1 MVQVAPVK
9 LNVGP
14 KVLWFDPA
22 GLDLHAHD
30 HVIVRTER
38 GHEFGELTSG
48 IMDVSD
54 DLIAGLSSPLKP
66 VLRIA
71 TTADEEKKEELDT
84 RAAEALIAFRHL
96 VQETNTDMH
105 PVEVEFLFDGE
116 KAVFFFEAEE
126 RVDFRELVRRLA
138 SEFHVRVDM
147 RQIGVRDA
155 ARMIGGLGH
164 CGQELC
170 CRRMGGDFNPVT
182 IRMAKEQGLSLNPQ
196 KISGCC
202 GRLMCCLR
210 YEFETYKEFN
220 ARAPKL
226 GAKVDVPGGVA
237 KVTDVALPTETI
249 ALRLEDGKTIRV
261 PLAEFEEPEPGRRP
275 HVLSEETFE
284 RYTSESP
291 LDKLDSS
298 IFSGSA
304 TSFTGEDAL
313 ADPKRPAR
321 SRKSEGADSGRSQGR
336 GSGRKPRRRG
346 SDAADAGRGEAS
358 AKSRRSRSGRTEQP
372 SAQQRPERSTH
383 RKRRRRSTADGAPG
397 AAEQVERTNA
407 PASEQTRERKP
418 RKGGVRPGQKSS
430 GLRNAEASMGDQ
442 AQATESGAAAQASS
456 AKADA
461 ESAGKGSSSRS
472 TKNSRRRGNRS
483 RSNKKG
489 ASQQAQGAAQAN
501 GSGAAKAQGQA
512 KAQGAAGQAPKQ
524 GGSGQ
529 GQGAPKNQGARRAA
543 GEHRRPRRRSSGNSE
558 NRSSSNAE
566 N

>member
-1 MVQVAPVK
+1 MVQVAPIK

-22 GLDLHAHD
+22 GFELRAGD

-38 GHEFGELTSG
+38 GHEFGECTSG

-54 DLIAGLSSPLKP
+54 ELISKLNSPLKP

-71 TTADEEKKEELDT
+71 TDADEEKNAELKA
-84 RAAEALIAFRHL
+84 RADEALIAFRRL
-96 VQETNTDMH
+96 VQETHTDMH

-170 CRRMGGDFNPVT
+170 CRRMGGEFNPVT

-220 ARAPKL
+220 SRAPKL
-226 GAKVDVPGGVA
+226 GAKVDVPDGVA
-237 KVTDVALPTETI
+237 KVTDVSMPTETI

-261 PLAEFEEPEPGRRP
+261 PLEEFEEPEPGRRP
-275 HVLSEETFE
+275 HVLSEETYE
-284 RYTSESP
+284 HYTNESP

-298 IFSGSA
+298 LFSGST

-321 SRKSEGADSGRSQGR
+321 SRRSEGADSSRGQGK

-346 SDAADAGRGEAS
+346 SDATEAS
-358 AKSRRSRSGRTEQP
+358 RAEAGSKSRRPRSGRAEAEGAP
-372 SAQQRPERSTH
+372 RPERSTH
-383 RKRRRRSTADGAPG
+383 RKRRRRSSGDSAVG
-397 AAEQVERTNA
+397 AAEQTELASSNK
-407 PASEQTRERKP
+407 SEQTRERKP

-430 GLRNAEASMGDQ
+430 GLRNAEARKAEQG
-442 AQATESGAAAQASS
+442 QATAGEGATSASS
-456 AKADA
+456 A
-461 ESAGKGSSSRS
+461 AGKPEGDAQGKSSSRS
-472 TKNSRRRGNRS
+472 KSSRRRSNRS

-489 ASQQAQGAAQAN
+489 TSQAQGA
-501 GSGAAKAQGQA
+501 GSQGQA
-512 KAQGAAGQAPKQ
+512 KGGNADATGKAKAPGQAPKQ

-529 GQGAPKNQGARRAA
+529 EGKAQASRRAS
-543 GEHRRPRRRSSGNSE
+543 GGHRRPRRRSSGNSE
-558 NRSSSNAE
+558 NRPSSNAE

>member
-1 MVQVAPVK
+1 MVQVAPIK

-22 GLDLHAHD
+22 GVELRAGD
-30 HVIVRTER
+30 HVVVRTER
-38 GHEFGELTSG
+38 GHEFGECTSD

-54 DLIAGLSSPLKP
+54 ELIAKLNSPLKP

-71 TTADEEKKEELDT
+71 TEADEEKNAELKA
-84 RAAEALIAFRHL
+84 RADEALVAFRRL
-96 VQETNTDMH
+96 VQETHTDMH

-170 CRRMGGDFNPVT
+170 CRRMGGEFNPVT

-220 ARAPKL
+220 SRAPKL
-226 GAKVDVPGGVA
+226 GAKVDVPDGIA
-237 KVTDVALPTETI
+237 KVTDVSMPTETI

-261 PLAEFEEPEPGRRP
+261 PLEEFEEPEPGRRP
-275 HVLSEETFE
+275 HVLSEETYE

-298 IFSGSA
+298 LFSGS
-304 TSFTGEDAL
+304 TTTFTGEDTL

-321 SRKSEGADSGRSQGR
+321 SRRSEGAESSRSQAKT
-336 GSGRKPRRRG
+336 SGRKPRRRG
-346 SDAADAGRGEAS
+346 TDAEANRVEAS
-358 AKSRRSRSGRTEQP
+358 SKSRRSRSGRAEAEGTT
-372 SAQQRPERSTH
+372 RPERSTH
-383 RKRRRRSTADGAPG
+383 RKRRRRSSDDSAVASTEQLEGASAGKP
-397 AAEQVERTNA
+397 
-407 PASEQTRERKP
+407 EQTRERKP

-430 GLRNAEASMGDQ
+430 GLRNAEARKSER
-442 AQATESGAAAQASS
+442 AQAAGAEGTPSVPS
-456 AKADA
+456 A
-461 ESAGKGSSSRS
+461 AGKTEGETQGKPSSRS
-472 TKNSRRRGNRS
+472 KSSRRRSNRS

-489 ASQQAQGAAQAN
+489 AAQVQ
-501 GSGAAKAQGQA
+501 GSGSQSQA
-512 KAQGAAGQAPKQ
+512 KGGDQAGKATASGQAPKQ

-529 GQGAPKNQGARRAA
+529 AGKPQGARRAS
-543 GEHRRPRRRSSGNSE
+543 GEHRRPRRRSSGGSE
-558 NRSSSNAE
+558 NRPSNNANNTE

>member
-1 MVQVAPVK
+1 MVQVAPIK

-22 GLDLHAHD
+22 GVELRAGD

-38 GHEFGELTSG
+38 GHEFGECTSG

-54 DLIAGLSSPLKP
+54 ELIAKLNSPLKP

-71 TTADEEKKEELDT
+71 TEADEEKNAELKT
-84 RAAEALIAFRHL
+84 RADEALIAFRRL

-170 CRRMGGDFNPVT
+170 CRRMGGEFNPVT

-220 ARAPKL
+220 SRAPKL
-226 GAKVDVPGGVA
+226 GAKVDVPDGIA
-237 KVTDVALPTETI
+237 KVTDVSMPTETI

-261 PLAEFEEPEPGRRP
+261 PLEEFEEPEPGRRP
-275 HVLSEETFE
+275 HVLSEETYE

-298 IFSGSA
+298 LFSGST

-313 ADPKRPAR
+313 ADPKSPAR
-321 SRKSEGADSGRSQGR
+321 SRKSEASESGRAQGKS
-336 GSGRKPRRRG
+336 SGRKPRRRG
-346 SDAADAGRGEAS
+346 ADAAEANRAEAS
-358 AKSRRSRSGRTEQP
+358 SKSRRSRSGRAEAEGT
-372 SAQQRPERSTH
+372 SRPERSTH
-383 RKRRRRSTADGAPG
+383 RKRRRRSSDDSTAA
-397 AAEQVERTNA
+397 AAEQLDA
-407 PASEQTRERKP
+407 ASAGKSEQTRERRP
-418 RKGGVRPGQKSS
+418 RKSGVRPGQKSS
-430 GLRNAEASMGDQ
+430 GLRNAEARKAEHG
-442 AQATESGAAAQASS
+442 QATA
-456 AKADA
+456 A
-461 ESAGKGSSSRS
+461 ESAPSAPSAASKPEGDSQGKPSSRS
-472 TKNSRRRGNRS
+472 KSSRRRSSRS

-489 ASQQAQGAAQAN
+489 AMQAQGT
-501 GSGAAKAQGQA
+501 GSQSQA
-512 KAQGAAGQAPKQ
+512 KGGSDQAGKANASGQPGKQ

-529 GQGAPKNQGARRAA
+529 ANKPQGARRTS

-558 NRSSSNAE
+558 NRASNNANNTE